1 MLSSKE
7 LATAVTAAGE
17 RFVEALSECLTIAKS
32 SSTPE
37 EYERLKRAVGSVV
50 GTLEIDLLWPL
61 YREHPDLEP
70 ENLRKWKDET

>member
-1 MLSSKE
+1 MVRSKE
-7 LATAVTAAGE
+7 LATTLSAAGE
-17 RFVEALSECLTIAKS
+17 RFVEALSECLSSAKS

-37 EYERLKRAVGSVV
+37 EYERFKRAIGSVV

-70 ENLRKWKDET
+70 KNLRNWKDET